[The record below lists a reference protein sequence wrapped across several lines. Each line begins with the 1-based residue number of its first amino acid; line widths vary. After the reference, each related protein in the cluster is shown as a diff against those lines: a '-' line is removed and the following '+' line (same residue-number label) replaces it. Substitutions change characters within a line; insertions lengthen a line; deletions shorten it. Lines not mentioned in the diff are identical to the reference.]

1 MRPMLAALF
10 ALWLASP
17 QANTP
22 EKLQPLLDDVSFAYA
37 KLEPQTIRP
46 AEGYFKYDY
55 LIPAGFYKQMWDWDG
70 FFIGSHLAHQSRE
83 QAKYLKWWV
92 LNFTGAVTAINKDGW
107 VPGVLLADKLP
118 VPKPSPILGWF
129 TVKPFLAQGA
139 VIASE
144 RLGDYQ
150 WVAPAWEDLRRIVA
164 YLTPAVWV
172 ARHS

>member
-1 MRPMLAALF
+1 
-10 ALWLASP
+10 
-17 QANTP
+17 
-22 EKLQPLLDDVSFAYA
+22 
-37 KLEPQTIRP
+37 
-46 AEGYFKYDY
+46 
-55 LIPAGFYKQMWDWDG
+55 MWDWDG

-144 RLGDYQ
+144 RLGDYLGSACLGGL
-150 WVAPAWEDLRRIVA
+150 APHRRLSYSRCVGR
-164 YLTPAVWV
+164 PAFI
-172 ARHS
+172 ALSINRLS